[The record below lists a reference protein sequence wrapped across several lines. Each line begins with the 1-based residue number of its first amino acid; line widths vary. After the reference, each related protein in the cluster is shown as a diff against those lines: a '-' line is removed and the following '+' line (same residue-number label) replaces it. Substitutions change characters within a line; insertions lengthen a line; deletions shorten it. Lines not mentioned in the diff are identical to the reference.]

1 MGDVNQ
7 PWRSD
12 QLAQAMA
19 DRLVE
24 QAANPFVTLAYG
36 RFRPLVHATLADI
49 FEPIKVPNPQK
60 GRRKK
65 KR

>member
-1 MGDVNQ
+1 MGDIVNQ

-19 DRLVE
+19 DRLVQ
-24 QAANPFVTLAYG
+24 QAANPFVSLAYG
-36 RFRPLVHATLADI
+36 RFRPLV
-49 FEPIKVPNPQK
+49 QK
-60 GRRKK
+60 GRRKN